1 MTNRASA
8 YVVAALLALPLLA
21 GCGSSSSK
29 SSSSSTAAGG
39 GTSSTSSGTS
49 SGSSTQQGAGP
60 ETVKTASTGVGT
72 ILVDGEGKTIYLFQK
87 DRGPQSTCSGA
98 CLAHWPAVT
107 TTGKPQA
114 GSGVTASMLSTSKRS
129 DGTTQVTYAGHPLYY
144 FSGDSSAGAMSGQGV
159 AAFGADW
166 YVLGPNGKK
175 VEGHGTS
182 SSGGSSS
189 SGSSTSSKGGY

>member
-21 GCGSSSSK
+21 GCGSSGSK
-29 SSSSSTAAGG
+29 STSGSTAAGG
-39 GTSSTSSGTS
+39 GTSSTSSG
-49 SGSSTQQGAGP
+49 GSSQQGAGP

-114 GSGVTASMLSTSKRS
+114 GSGVTASMLSTSRRS

-175 VEGHGTS
+175 VEGHGS
-182 SSGGSSS
+182 SSGGG
-189 SGSSTSSKGGY
+189 SGSTSSKGSY